1 MHCARA
7 NDKLLSLSQIMVI
20 DCDDDDDDD
29 VNGSYLDDDT
39 LKLKSVQ
46 GVNLTQGKDGFHCQA
61 FVCLPLSWPFYF
73 NQALKVR
80 TWQQK

>member
-39 LKLKSVQ
+39 L
-46 GVNLTQGKDGFHCQA
+46 N
-61 FVCLPLSWPFYF
+61 
-73 NQALKVR
+73 
-80 TWQQK
+80 